1 MCSRRPSPPPTSLRL
16 GRRREA
22 GSGNDHEG
30 EARGGTSAVG
40 ARWESRD
47 STRASRAADCEETI
61 EAYILKQFLSRFLQR
76 TARRNDFH
84 RRFLKPVANV
94 N

>member
-1 MCSRRPSPPPTSLRL
+1 VCSRRLSPPPTSLWL

-30 EARGGTSAVG
+30 EARGGTSV
-40 ARWESRD
+40 ARARMESRD
-47 STRASRAADCEETI
+47 STRASGAADCEETI
-61 EAYILKQFLSRFLQR
+61 ER
-76 TARRNDFH
+76 DFH
-84 RRFLKPVANV
+84 RRFHKPAANV